1 MQHAA
6 PTGRSI
12 AVFAAAKTVANTAL
26 RWAPPFL
33 PTLERAFGATTAQ
46 LTTALGVAEAGGLS
60 TLAIGRRLDRGQER
74 AIATIGLGVVAV
86 AALVALLGTTFTFA
100 ISAFLVVVG
109 VANLT
114 AAGHAW
120 LGHRVPYERRARAIG
135 LFETSWALSLLV
147 GAPILAGLIA
157 VFGWRGPYVAIVVAS
172 LLAGL
177 LLLTRLDDGSPAE
190 PVVVETPPR
199 AETERPPDTRPD
211 SAAWLI
217 IGGSAFTAM
226 AGLAVFAISGAWL
239 DDAFGVP
246 TSGLGFVAM
255 GFGAIELTASVSSAT
270 FADRLGKRRTTL
282 AALLLLAVGI
292 AVMAMAGSSLHVGLV
307 GLLAFLCGFEY
318 AIVTSFS
325 LVTEAMPAA
334 RGMTI
339 SVSNAMGTIARAAG
353 VVASGWLYEAH
364 GIRGTVTLSAVATGC
379 AIACFLAGGRS
390 RTHVRV

>member
-12 AVFAAAKTVANTAL
+12 AVFAAAKTVANTAV

-74 AIATIGLGVVAV
+74 SIATIGLGVVAV

-177 LLLTRLDDGSPAE
+177 LLLTRLDDGSPAD
-190 PVVVETPPR
+190 PVVVEAPPR

-226 AGLAVFAISGAWL
+226 AGSAVFAISGAWL

-292 AVMAMAGSSLHVGLV
+292 AVMAMAGSSLLVGLV

-339 SVSNAMGTIARAAG
+339 SVSNAMGTVARAGG
-353 VVASGWLYEAH
+353 VIASGFLYEAH
-364 GIRGTVTLSAVATGC
+364 GIGGTAALSAVATAC